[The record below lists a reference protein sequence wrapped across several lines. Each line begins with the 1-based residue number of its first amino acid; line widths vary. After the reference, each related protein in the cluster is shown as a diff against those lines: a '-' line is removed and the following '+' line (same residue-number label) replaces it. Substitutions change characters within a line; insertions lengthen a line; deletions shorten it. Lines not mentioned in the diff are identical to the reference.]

1 MHRDIEDLIA
11 GSQVWDDGGSIAGLD
26 IINELADRDDPGT
39 LYARLRD
46 EAKERFDAWQG
57 NLEFFLR
64 DSDNRAHAEQVD
76 VHAREQCG
84 RGVWE
89 ATPPPPGEEDRAYV
103 PVFDAR
109 AAQQHDPP
117 DIELIKI
124 DPSGNNDSDGTLYVK
139 VKCGTYVIPSLKLIE
154 VPIFDAPDVM
164 ILDKPPASPDINVI
178 PYRGIDNQALIT
190 MNEQV
195 STHREQLPIFF
206 NSAEKTDF
214 ANIMFTQYLN
224 DLIEIDPV
232 DVVAGWVPIIF
243 GNDDPPS
250 SYEVYKVDTPPE
262 SYEDFH
268 GNLYHV
274 ATLTDE
280 NGRPL
285 VSSAALKDSLIPN
298 RKYYYTFRIRD
309 IHGHV
314 SNPTDVYQVELVNNA
329 GAVYLL
335 IDIYEF
341 PEKPLN
347 FTKNVRRF
355 IKISPAL
362 AQTLVNAP
370 RSNLVDDSGAP
381 TPTALGTT
389 VKLGLP
395 DEGPWARKYKFRLTS
410 KETGRKLDINIDF
423 QVNQLQET
431 DESGA
436 GCSPEIP
443 LNLASPA
450 PWRGDP
456 AALGDPGQ
464 YEDARLPGRR
474 PPPRP
479 GSSPWRPPA
488 RRPDDVRGAW
498 PLVDRRIDNDL
509 SSPRLPNAPGEV
521 RPRGPA
527 GAGPI
532 PDRPRAGPYDPWES

>member
-1 MHRDIEDLIA
+1 MRRYLTEEEFWAMHRDIEDLIA
-11 GSQVWDDGGSIAGLD
+11 GSQVWLEEYLEDPDVRAGTGAPWIPIPSVTDFLQLFAEALSGGGPD
-26 IINELADRDDPGT
+26 YVRTRLADDDWDT
-39 LYARLRD
+39 LYVRLRD
-46 EAKERFDAWQG
+46 EAKERYDAWQG

-76 VHAREQCG
+76 ADARVQCG
-84 RGVWE
+84 RFFSE
-89 ATPPPPGEEDRAYV
+89 IAPPPVPPGQEDRGDA

-109 AAQQHDPP
+109 AAQQHDPL

-124 DPSGNNDSDGTLYVK
+124 DPSGNNDPDGTLYVK
-139 VKCGTYVIPSLKLIE
+139 VKCGTYVLPSLKLIE
-154 VPIFDAPDVM
+154 VPIFDAPDVR

-206 NSAEKTDF
+206 NSAEKADF

-224 DLIEIDPV
+224 DLIEIAVDPHSPI
-232 DVVAGWVPIIF
+232 VVERVPIIF

-285 VSSAALKDSLIPN
+285 VNSAALKDSLIPN

-335 IDIYEF
+335 IEIYEF

-370 RSNLVDDSGAP
+370 RSGLVDASGAP

-410 KETGRKLDINIDF
+410 KKTGRKIDINIDF

-436 GCSPEIP
+436 GCPPEIP
-443 LNLASPA
+443 LRRLRRSKSPPRKRGRANDPGNPGLTPA
-450 PWRGDP
+450 P
-456 AALGDPGQ
+456 L
-464 YEDARLPGRR
+464 
-474 PPPRP
+474 PPR
-479 GSSPWRPPA
+479 
-488 RRPDDVRGAW
+488 
-498 PLVDRRIDNDL
+498 
-509 SSPRLPNAPGEV
+509 E
-521 RPRGPA
+521 
-527 GAGPI
+527 
-532 PDRPRAGPYDPWES
+532 

>member
-1 MHRDIEDLIA
+1 VDYYEPSQDPRDRMRRYLTEEEFWALHGDVEDE
-11 GSQVWDDGGSIAGLD
+11 VMGLD
-26 IINELADRDDPGT
+26 DNDRGVRT
-39 LYARLRD
+39 RARNRIWGQNLERWLRD
-46 EAKERFDAWQG
+46 P
-57 NLEFFLR
+57 
-64 DSDNRAHAEQVD
+64 DNRAHAEQVD
-76 VHAREQCG
+76 EDLRTGAYRED
-84 RGVWE
+84 WE
-89 ATPPPPGEEDRAYV
+89 ATPPPPGEDDRAYV

-109 AAQQHDPP
+109 AAQQHDPL

-214 ANIMFTQYLN
+214 ANIMFGQYLN

-285 VSSAALKDSLIPN
+285 VNSAALKDSLIPN

-355 IKISPAL
+355 IKI
-362 AQTLVNAP
+362 
-370 RSNLVDDSGAP
+370 
-381 TPTALGTT
+381 
-389 VKLGLP
+389 
-395 DEGPWARKYKFRLTS
+395 
-410 KETGRKLDINIDF
+410 
-423 QVNQLQET
+423 
-431 DESGA
+431 
-436 GCSPEIP
+436 
-443 LNLASPA
+443 
-450 PWRGDP
+450 
-456 AALGDPGQ
+456 
-464 YEDARLPGRR
+464 
-474 PPPRP
+474 
-479 GSSPWRPPA
+479 
-488 RRPDDVRGAW
+488 
-498 PLVDRRIDNDL
+498 
-509 SSPRLPNAPGEV
+509 
-521 RPRGPA
+521 
-527 GAGPI
+527 
-532 PDRPRAGPYDPWES
+532 